1 MHIKPETTSS
11 AAEAATEEA
20 KTWIDLSNQW
30 QADAHFHVWAD
41 VPGSELAVIAL
52 YDPAKDLGRRMASW
66 SYPVADLDF
75 SDVACFASGLAQ
87 AESDAWANDQ
97 PHVAT
102 RAYAERRFLVGDR
115 ILHWAI
121 PWFDAIERSHPDRA
135 HDASDTKAQLLAIGD
150 RMRPAPALTGS
161 EGLVVPGFDG
171 YGPLTPDVPL
181 NEFLLSLWSGSLLTR
196 GDIAS
201 SRNSHVDH
209 RYLHS
214 DWLKDPELRSGLTN
228 HYNRAALR
236 WESMAVVHPGTAQL
250 WLDLASRARNT
261 ARWMAT

>member
-1 MHIKPETTSS
+1 MPIKPETSS
-11 AAEAATEEA
+11 LAAEAAAQEA

-30 QADAHFHVWAD
+30 QGDAHFHIWDD

-52 YDPAKDLGRRMASW
+52 YDPAKDLGRRMAVW
-66 SYPVADLDF
+66 SYPVAELDF
-75 SDVACFASGLAQ
+75 SDVARFASGLAQ

-121 PWFDAIERSHPDRA
+121 PWLDAIERSHPDRA
-135 HDASDTKAQLLAIGD
+135 DDAASTKEQLLAIGD

-181 NEFLLSLWSGSLLTR
+181 DEFLLSLWSGSLLTKA
-196 GDIAS
+196 DIAS
-201 SRNSHVDH
+201 SRNSHVNRRH
-209 RYLHS
+209 LPA
-214 DWLKDPELRSGLTN
+214 DWLKDAETRSGLAN
-228 HYNRAALR
+228 HYNRAALK
-236 WESMAVVHPGTAQL
+236 WESLAVVHVGTSQL

-261 ARWMAT
+261 ARWMAA